1 MVFVYYKN
9 KHDAEFSER
18 NYKHAKIEVWI
29 SEHEE
34 SEWYRYPTLTFEY
47 QMHKKYDTEE
57 DREAKNGNWTS
68 SNWYAESIYY
78 SGGYDL
84 GSLKRLLEFFKKME
98 AYLTKVHNQGFK
110 LENESDSY
118 YNRLVLIEKVGG
130 LQAHEKA
137 DGSYYH

>member
-29 SEHEE
+29 FENEK
-34 SEWYRYPTLTFEY
+34 SEWYTYPTLQFEY
-47 QMHKKYDTEE
+47 QLHRKYDSDE
-57 DREAKNGNWTS
+57 DRIAKNGNWTS

-78 SGGYDL
+78 CGGYDL
-84 GSLKRLLEFFKKME
+84 GSLKRLTEFFKKME
-98 AYLTKVHNQGFK
+98 TYLNKIHNMGFK
-110 LENESDSY
+110 LENEEDAY
-118 YNRLVLIEKVGG
+118 YTRLCVIEKIGG
-130 LQAHEKA
+130 LMTHEKA